1 MFLASII
8 NEILSTAFY
17 FIFFLFI
24 GALPSLLWLAYFLR
38 KDKDKEPFGILFQ
51 LFIFGGIS
59 TLFAL
64 VLEIAYGGLFSQF
77 FKGYSDLKDCIFG
90 ICLDLDTKRMLYENF
105 YVGIYMLLGI
115 SVIEELVKFIFARL
129 KMRKDKYF
137 DLPVDGMIYLIVVA
151 LGFAAVENTAFVSG
165 MTNLDSIINLLYLR
179 AITATLLHVIA
190 SGIFGYFF
198 ALSLVYYKL
207 KYLMISLGFF
217 GAVLIHTIF
226 NFLIIMESG
235 FYLVIVLGVG
245 LLLLNL
251 FFKHLKKLSFSYESQ
266 RRIQSQ

>member
-8 NEILSTAFY
+8 NEILSTVFY

-24 GALPSLLWLAYFLR
+24 GALPSLLWLVYFLR
-38 KDKDKEPFGILFQ
+38 KDKDREPFDTLFQ
-51 LFIFGGIS
+51 LFILGGIS

-64 VLEIAYGGLFSQF
+64 ILELAYGSIFSQF
-77 FKGYSDLKDCIFG
+77 FKGYSDLENCIFG
-90 ICLDLDTKRMLYENF
+90 ICFDLDTKSMLYENF
-105 YVGIYMLLGI
+105 YIGIYMLLGI
-115 SVIEELVKFIFARL
+115 SVIEELAKFIFARL
-129 KMRKDKYF
+129 KMKKDKYF

-190 SGIFGYFF
+190 SGVFGYFF
-198 ALSLVYYKL
+198 SLSLVYYRL
-207 KYLMISLGFF
+207 KYLMIFIGFL

-226 NFLIIMESG
+226 NFLIITESG
-235 FYLVIVLGVG
+235 FYLVIVLGAG
-245 LLLLNL
+245 LFLLNI
-251 FFKHLKKLSFSYESQ
+251 FFKHLKKLNFSYESQ
-266 RRIQSQ
+266 RRAQS